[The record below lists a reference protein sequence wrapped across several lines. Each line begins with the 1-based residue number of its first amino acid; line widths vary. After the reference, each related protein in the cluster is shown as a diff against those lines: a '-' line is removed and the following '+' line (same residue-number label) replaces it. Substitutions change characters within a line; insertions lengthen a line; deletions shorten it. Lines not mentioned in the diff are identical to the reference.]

1 MNTVSYAE
9 LLRLT
14 LPQIVLTLAA
24 FILLAFDGMLLRR
37 SPLAMRARIAMLFSL
52 AGSLLALASLPRAA
66 AIHLPDGMLV
76 IDVRTDV
83 VQAVLLLLT
92 LATVLLS
99 GSVLAV
105 QGGED
110 SAFTPHVGEFFALL
124 LFATVAVLFLVSTQN
139 LLLIF
144 LAIEFLSLVLYVLT
158 AFNKQSRAS
167 AEAALKYF
175 LFGGMSAGFLLFGIS
190 LLYGVSGSLD
200 LQQIALAASQPDSLL
215 LVAIVLVILGFGFKI
230 AAAPFHL
237 WAPDAYQGAP
247 SLSAGFIASSSKV
260 ASFFVFAQVLFIGV
274 ASATGNAAWHL
285 SAPGWMPILAAVA
298 VLSMLLGNLAA
309 LAQTS
314 LRRLLA
320 YSAIGHAGY
329 LLLGLIAHTPQSLAA
344 LLYYVFTYALA
355 VLGAFGVLAVLET
368 RGIDSLASLA
378 GLSRRAPALSA
389 CLLVFVLSLAGIPP
403 LAGFFAKF
411 WLFATA
417 LQAAPSFGLL
427 WLVVLAILMSVVALF
442 YYLRVLRQVYVVS
455 PAEDAAPFSSS
466 LLARITLLVMAALTL
481 LLGCAPHLLMR
492 WLQ

>member
-1 MNTVSYAE
+1 MNPVSYAE

-14 LPQIVLTLAA
+14 LPQIALTVAA
-24 FILLAFDGMLLRR
+24 FFVLACDGMLLRR
-37 SPLAMRARIAMLFSL
+37 SPIAVRARIAMLLSL
-52 AGSLLALASLPRAA
+52 AGSLVALALLPLTAPV
-66 AIHLPDGMLV
+66 HLPDGMLV
-76 IDVRTDV
+76 LDARTGV
-83 VQAVLLLLT
+83 VQVVLLLLT
-92 LATVLLS
+92 LAVTLLS
-99 GSVLAV
+99 GSVLV
-105 QGGED
+105 QQGREA
-110 SAFTPHVGEFFALL
+110 SAFTTHIGEFFALL

-144 LAIEFLSLVLYVLT
+144 LAVEFLSLVLYVFT
-158 AFNKQSRAS
+158 AFNKHSRAS

-190 LLYGVSGSLD
+190 LLYGISGSLD

-215 LVAIVLVILGFGFKI
+215 LAAIVLVILGFGFKI

-260 ASFFVFAQVLFIGV
+260 VGFFVFAQVLFIGV
-274 ASATGNAAWHL
+274 ASASGNAAWHL

-368 RGIDSLASLA
+368 NGIDSLSSLA
-378 GLSRRAPALSA
+378 GLSRRSPTLSA
-389 CLLVFVLSLAGIPP
+389 CLLVFLLSLAGIPP

-411 WLFATA
+411 WLFAVA
-417 LQAAPSFGLL
+417 LQAAPAFGLL
-427 WLVVLAILMSVVALF
+427 WLVILAILMSVVALF
-442 YYLRVLRQVYVVS
+442 YYLRVLRQVYVAPMAENATPLSS
-455 PAEDAAPFSSS
+455 PA
-466 LLARITLLVMAALTL
+466 LARITLLVMAALTL
-481 LLGCAPHLLMR
+481 LLGCAPNLLMQR
-492 WLQ
+492 LR